1 MVVHRGA
8 SAVVHSAHVQLHSG
22 SSAMAESE
30 STVSD
35 EDMVY
40 HRTTVFKE
48 DLRRAGWQPWPWNK
62 TALDNIRLFFE
73 ARPEKGSKNRG
84 SFAKKLEKRQ
94 KK

>member
-1 MVVHRGA
+1 MLVHRGA

-40 HRTTVFKE
+40 HRTIVFKE
-48 DLRRAGWQPWPWNK
+48 DLRRVGWQPWPWNK
-62 TALDNIRLFFE
+62 AALDFIRLLFE
-73 ARPEKGSKNRG
+73 ALPSDADRRIIRSV
-84 SFAKKLEKRQ
+84 
-94 KK
+94 